1 MEENNREEP
10 TPEEIAEMFE
20 YLISEG
26 YIEVIGETVSG
37 EPLYKFSKELME
49 IPEFMEV
56 HQAITNDL
64 LFNIWNKGF
73 IEMNPMNEDGDWNV
87 RLNAKSQRI
96 DLAMEELDEDEFV
109 LFLQVFQELKDVV
122 E

>member
-37 EPLYKFSKELME
+37 EPLYKFSRELME

-87 RLNAKSQRI
+87 RLNEKSQRI

>member
-37 EPLYKFSKELME
+37 EPLYKFSRELME